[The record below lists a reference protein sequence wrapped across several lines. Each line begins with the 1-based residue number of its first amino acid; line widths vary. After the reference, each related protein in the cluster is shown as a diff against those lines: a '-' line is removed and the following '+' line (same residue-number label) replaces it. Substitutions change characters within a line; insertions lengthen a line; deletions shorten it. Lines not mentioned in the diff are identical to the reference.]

1 MRLGRL
7 AAAGILAGAVAGF
20 ASGLLRPRPR
30 ALPPSG
36 SLPTAVDE
44 PPPPLSGAGSA
55 GADASIRSGSP
66 AGRSGD
72 TPATAGSPAVGHTA
86 HDAGG
91 PAPDQTSPVGLR
103 PDPRSVT

>member
-44 PPPPLSGAGSA
+44 PPPLSGAGSA
-55 GADASIRSGSP
+55 GADSSTRSGSP
-66 AGRSGD
+66 ADRSGD
-72 TPATAGSPAVGHTA
+72 PPATAGSPAVGQTGHA
-86 HDAGG
+86 AGG
-91 PAPDQTSPVGLR
+91 PAPDQTAPVGLR